1 MKKGNFILLC
11 ISATLSLAL
20 APLANA
26 KMEIT
31 LVDISGSPLP
41 PGDPA
46 QLCLGSDIYV
56 VSGQLKI
63 MTRISDDRNGGFHLS
78 HHEQLIDVVMMNIV
92 SGTYY
97 RAAGN
102 PNLVNPP
109 NLNSYHM
116 TSGGSVILHQGINVV
131 IVPIADPDSPSF
143 RVNALYQM
151 TVNAD
156 GVVSA
161 EVNKVNYSCS

>member
-1 MKKGNFILLC
+1 MKKTNFILIC
-11 ISATLSLAL
+11 IFATLSLAL
-20 APLANA
+20 APLASA

-46 QLCLGSDIYV
+46 QLCLGPDVYV

-63 MTRISDDRNGGFHLS
+63 MTRVSDDRNGGFHLS
-78 HHEQLIDVVMMNIV
+78 HHEQLINVVMMDAI

-102 PNLVNPP
+102 PNLAIPP
-109 NLNSYHM
+109 NLNSYHI
-116 TSGGSVILHQGINVV
+116 TSGGSVIIHQGINVV
-131 IVPIADPDSPSF
+131 IVPIGDPDSPSF
-143 RVNALYQM
+143 RVNSLYKM
-151 TVNAD
+151 TVNANGD
-156 GVVSA
+156 VSA
-161 EVNKVNYSCS
+161 EVENVSFSCS